1 LRVILLQ
8 NSGLVYT
15 SNVHLVLGDWSA
27 IGDVNTLVDVGRD
40 TAVLEA
46 LAHAPTGVGKRAVEQ
61 VVLTHGHYDHVE
73 LLGAIRDRFQP
84 TVCAL
89 HGFVEGVDRELRDGD
104 ELQAGDRSFEVLHT
118 PGHSSDSICLFCPEE
133 GVLFAGD
140 TTLLIHSADGT
151 YEESFAAALE
161 KICARNV
168 RAIYFGHGAP
178 LLGDCKIRLRRS
190 LEIVKKSVK
199 RGRGSLDTNK
209 LGDVQCVRK
218 HLACC

>member
-1 LRVILLQ
+1 MRVILLK
-8 NSGLVYT
+8 NSGQLYS
-15 SNVHLVLGDWSA
+15 SNVYLVLGDWSA
-27 IGDVNTLVDVGRD
+27 IGDVNALIDVGRD
-40 TAVLEA
+40 PAVLDA
-46 LAHAPTGVGKRAVEQ
+46 LELAPTGVGKRAVEQ

-84 TVCAL
+84 TVCAF
-89 HGFVEGVDRELRDGD
+89 HGGVEGVDRVLRDGD
-104 ELQAGDRSFEVLHT
+104 ELQAGDRTFEVLHT
-118 PGHSSDSICLFCPEE
+118 PGHSSDSICLYCPEE

-178 LLGDCKIRLRRS
+178 LLGDCKIHLRRS
-190 LEIVKKSVK
+190 LEIVKTSVK
-199 RGRGSLDTNK
+199 RGRGLLDET
-209 LGDVQCVRK
+209 RK
-218 HLACC
+218 VHCEVV